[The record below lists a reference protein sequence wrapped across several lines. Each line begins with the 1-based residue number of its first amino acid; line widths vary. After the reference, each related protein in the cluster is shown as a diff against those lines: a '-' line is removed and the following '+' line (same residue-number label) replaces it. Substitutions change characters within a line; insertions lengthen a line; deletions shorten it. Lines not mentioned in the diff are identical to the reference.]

1 MEATGN
7 EHILM
12 DRRYLVKAARC
23 VLHHYHVMVKRL
35 FSFNKSTSVNL
46 YSVTSTRSI
55 VDPTDGQCPGCFLSI
70 QLQHAKWLVLVPLRK
85 CVIHAMKLHPRAS
98 CIGCRLSTA
107 Q

>member
-55 VDPTDGQCPGCFLSI
+55 VDPTDGQCPGCILKVVGPCASQKMRNTCHEVTSQGI
-70 QLQHAKWLVLVPLRK
+70 VHWLQTEHCAV
-85 CVIHAMKLHPRAS
+85 S
-98 CIGCRLSTA
+98 ST
-107 Q
+107 